1 MGEGLLDRLA
11 NEVLEASEQIVT
23 RFEEGISVLTTGE
36 LPQQTASDGAAGHE
50 MPNLDDMDIDDLSEE
65 EVQILLEEQL
75 MDNSPL
81 EGIASSVIGDIVSK
95 QVSVVSSTL

>member
-36 LPQQTASDGAAGHE
+36 LPQQVASDDAAGHE

-65 EVQILLEEQL
+65 EVQRLLEEQL

-95 QVSVVSSTL
+95 QVSVAVSTF